1 MRRNAVIALAAA
13 ALIAGCQNPNIG
25 RKTAIGAGAGA
36 AGGAALGTLAGG
48 DDGRNA
54 AIGAVIGAVAGG
66 AVGNYMDRQERALKQ
81 RTEGTGIQVAR
92 AGDQLQLTMP
102 ADVTFP
108 LDSADI
114 QPSFR
119 GPLNDVARTLSEY
132 PSTAIDIVGHASQ
145 DGPAD
150 YNMRLS
156 QRRADSVADYLM
168 SQGVREVRIATA
180 GRGETQPVSQT
191 NPARNRRVEMVLTPV
206 VEG

>member
-1 MRRNAVIALAAA
+1 MKPIVIGLAAA
-13 ALIAGCQNPNIG
+13 TLVAACQNPNIG

-54 AIGAVIGAVAGG
+54 AIGAVIGAIAGG
-66 AVGNYMDRQERALKQ
+66 AVGNYMDRQERALRE

-92 AGDQLQLTMP
+92 VGDQLQLTMP

-108 LDSADI
+108 VDSAQI
-114 QPSFR
+114 QPAFYS
-119 GPLNDVARTLSEY
+119 PLSEVAQTLAEY

-150 YNMRLS
+150 YNMQLS
-156 QRRADSVADYLM
+156 QRRADSVAAYLRNR
-168 SQGVREVRIATA
+168 GVNDVRIATA
-180 GRGETQPVSQT
+180 GRGETQPISQT
-191 NPARNRRVEMVLTPV
+191 EPARNRRVEMVLTPV

>member
-1 MRRNAVIALAAA
+1 MKNSMIGIAA
-13 ALIAGCQNPNIG
+13 ALLIVGCQNANIG

-48 DDGRNA
+48 DDTRNA
-54 AIGAVIGAVAGG
+54 AIGAVIGALAGG
-66 AVGNYMDRQERALKQ
+66 AVGNYMDRQERALRE
-81 RTEGTGIQVAR
+81 RTQGTGIQVAR
-92 AGDQLQLTMP
+92 VGDQLQLTMP

-108 LDSADI
+108 FDSSQI
-114 QPSFR
+114 QPSFY
-119 GPLNDVARTLSEY
+119 GPLNDVARTLGEY

-156 QRRADSVADYLM
+156 QRRADSVANYLM
-168 SQGVREVRIATA
+168 NQGVREVRIATA

-191 NPARNRRVEMVLTPV
+191 NPALNRRVEMVLTPV
-206 VEG
+206 VDG